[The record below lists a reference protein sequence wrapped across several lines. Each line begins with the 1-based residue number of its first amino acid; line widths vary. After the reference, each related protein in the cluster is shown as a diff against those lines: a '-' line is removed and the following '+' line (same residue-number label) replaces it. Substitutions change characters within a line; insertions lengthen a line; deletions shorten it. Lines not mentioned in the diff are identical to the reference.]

1 MTFHSSEME
10 ATSIGELL
18 RETRIRRGL
27 DLVAVAEQTRISP
40 RNLQAIEDG
49 NFASLPAEVFTRGFY
64 ILYAKMLSLDPD
76 EVLEMYGQERRKFP
90 NPDGGA
96 TPPPHR
102 LAQEMANLAERP
114 TSLPFSYFGL
124 ILFLFLLFGAFLCWY
139 FSWNPASFLSEK
151 LRSLEAPPQ
160 SEQVMNGEMTSAD
173 QRLIFETAAA
183 GAPYVKPADTLSLFS
198 PSTVTAATG
207 PPEIYNIPVES
218 PKAENEKTRLS
229 ITDDRLR

>member
-1 MTFHSSEME
+1 MALHSSEME

-64 ILYAKMLSLDPD
+64 ILYAKMLSLNPD

-90 NPDGGA
+90 IPDGGA
-96 TPPPHR
+96 TPPHR

-139 FSWNPASFLSEK
+139 FRWNPASFLSEK

-160 SEQVMNGEMTSAD
+160 SEQVMNGKVTPAG
-173 QRLIFETAAA
+173 QNLIFETAVAET
-183 GAPYVKPADTLSLFS
+183 PYVKHAETLSLFS

-207 PPEIYNIPVES
+207 PPEIYNIPVEL
-218 PKAENEKTRLS
+218 PRAEEEAIRLP
-229 ITDDRLR
+229 IPDDLLR

>member
-1 MTFHSSEME
+1 ME

-18 RETRIRRGL
+18 RETRLRRGL

-49 NFASLPAEVFTRGFY
+49 NFTSLPAEVFTRGFY
-64 ILYAKMLSLDPD
+64 TLYAKMLSLDPD

-90 NPDGGA
+90 NPDGCK

-124 ILFLFLLFGAFLCWY
+124 ILFLFLFFGAFLCWY
-139 FSWNPASFLSEK
+139 FRWNPASFLSEK

-160 SEQVMNGEMTSAD
+160 SEQVMNGEVKPAGR
-173 QRLIFETAAA
+173 QLIFETAMAEAA
-183 GAPYVKPADTLSLFS
+183 YVKPAETLSLFS

-207 PPEIYNIPVES
+207 PPEILPKSPVEL
-218 PKAENEKTRLS
+218 PKAEEERTRLS
-229 ITDDRLR
+229 KPDNLLR